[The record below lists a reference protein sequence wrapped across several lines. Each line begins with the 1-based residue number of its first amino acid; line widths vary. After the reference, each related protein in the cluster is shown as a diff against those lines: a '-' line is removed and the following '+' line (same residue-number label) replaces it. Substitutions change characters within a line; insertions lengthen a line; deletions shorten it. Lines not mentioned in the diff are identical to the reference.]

1 MSNEFVCGNHLFTHH
16 LAMDL
21 RRIHTLG
28 FVLWGL
34 FVLKCKPHN
43 QSLNAKQDSLQ
54 RIPFQGKLTLASQG
68 KATFMY
74 DESHF
79 S

>member
-1 MSNEFVCGNHLFTHH
+1 
-16 LAMDL
+16 MDL

-28 FVLWGL
+28 FGFFLGGV

-43 QSLNAKQDSLQ
+43 QSPNVKQDSLQ
-54 RIPFQGKLTLASQG
+54 RIPIQGKLTLASRG
-68 KATFMY
+68 KATFMD
-74 DESHF
+74 DESQF